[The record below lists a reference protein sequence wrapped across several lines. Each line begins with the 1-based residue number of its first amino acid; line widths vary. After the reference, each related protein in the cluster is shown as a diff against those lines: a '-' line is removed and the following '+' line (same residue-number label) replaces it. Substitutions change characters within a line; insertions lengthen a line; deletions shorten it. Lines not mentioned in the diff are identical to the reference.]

1 MNRSESIS
9 KLAVSLVKFN
19 SEVSKIAKDA
29 KNPFF
34 KSNYVT
40 LDKLIEATRPILQEN
55 GLVVMQSPLS
65 KEDGSIGI
73 QTLLIHESGEFI
85 ESEPIFMKP
94 AKAND
99 PQQAGSIISY
109 MRRYSYQAILNLNT
123 GEDDDANISTSEEDK
138 KSKLNNKSYSNNK
151 KLSEAQLKRMYVIGK
166 NAGYENSK
174 VDSMINQKYN
184 KKACDMTKEEYD
196 NVVEG
201 LQKIAD
207 AKAEEKF
214 IASEKK
220 FIKSLAED

>member
-40 LDKLIEATRPILQEN
+40 LDRLIEATRPILQEN

-109 MRRYSYQAILNLNT
+109 MRRYSYQSILNLNT
-123 GEDDDANISTSEEDK
+123 GEDDDANKSTGEENIK
-138 KSKLNNKSYSNNK
+138 AKLNDKSYSNNK
-151 KLSEAQLKRMYVIGK
+151 ELSEEQVKELYLVGYKAGYTYKKVDEAIKNNYGKAVKDITIEEYK
-166 NAGYENSK
+166 NAVDGFQKIKASK
-174 VDSMINQKYN
+174 VG
-184 KKACDMTKEEYD
+184 A
-196 NVVEG
+196 
-201 LQKIAD
+201 
-207 AKAEEKF
+207 
-214 IASEKK
+214 
-220 FIKSLAED
+220 

>member
-9 KLAVSLVKFN
+9 KLAISLVKFN

-123 GEDDDANISTSEEDK
+123 GEDDDANKSTSEEDK

-151 KLSEAQLKRMYVIGK
+151 ELSEAQLKRMYVIGK

-207 AKAEEKF
+207 AKAKEKF

>member
-9 KLAVSLVKFN
+9 KLAISLVKFN

-85 ESEPIFMKP
+85 ESERIFMKP

-123 GEDDDANISTSEEDK
+123 GEDDDANKSTSEEDIEAKVK
-138 KSKLNNKSYSNNK
+138 KNNYTNDNQQAERFITDKQRQRLYAISNGIDKMVISDILAKYKFADSKHITMSKYDDICNEIEDLKNKS
-151 KLSEAQLKRMYVIGK
+151 LGA
-166 NAGYENSK
+166 
-174 VDSMINQKYN
+174 
-184 KKACDMTKEEYD
+184 
-196 NVVEG
+196 
-201 LQKIAD
+201 
-207 AKAEEKF
+207 
-214 IASEKK
+214 
-220 FIKSLAED
+220 

>member
-1 MNRSESIS
+1 MNRSESIN
-9 KLAVSLVKFN
+9 KLAVALVKFN
-19 SEVSKIAKDA
+19 GEVSKIAKDA

-109 MRRYSYQAILNLNT
+109 MRRYSYQSILNLNT
-123 GEDDDANISTSEEDK
+123 GEDDDANKSTGEENIK
-138 KSKLNNKSYSNNK
+138 AKLNDKSYSSNK
-151 KLSEAQLKRMYVIGK
+151 EVSEEQIKELYLVGYKAGYPYKKVDEAIKNSYGKTIKDISIEEYK
-166 NAGYENSK
+166 NAIDGFQKIITSK
-174 VDSMINQKYN
+174 VG
-184 KKACDMTKEEYD
+184 A
-196 NVVEG
+196 
-201 LQKIAD
+201 
-207 AKAEEKF
+207 
-214 IASEKK
+214 
-220 FIKSLAED
+220 

>member
-9 KLAVSLVKFN
+9 KLAISLVKFN

-123 GEDDDANISTSEEDK
+123 GEDDDANESTGEENIK
-138 KSKLNNKSYSNNK
+138 AKLNDKSYSNNK
-151 KLSEAQLKRMYVIGK
+151 ELSEEQVKELYLVGYKAGYTYKKVDEAIKNNYGKAVKDITIEEYK
-166 NAGYENSK
+166 NAI
-174 VDSMINQKYN
+174 DRF
-184 KKACDMTKEEYD
+184 
-196 NVVEG
+196 
-201 LQKIAD
+201 QKIVD
-207 AKAEEKF
+207 AKKVGA
-214 IASEKK
+214 
-220 FIKSLAED
+220 

>member
-9 KLAVSLVKFN
+9 KLAISLVKFN

-123 GEDDDANISTSEEDK
+123 GEDDDANESTGEENIK
-138 KSKLNNKSYSNNK
+138 AKLNDKSYSNNK
-151 KLSEAQLKRMYVIGK
+151 ELSEEQVKELYLVGYKAGYTYKKVDEVIKNNYGKAVKDITIEEYK
-166 NAGYENSK
+166 NAIDRFQKIIASK
-174 VDSMINQKYN
+174 VG
-184 KKACDMTKEEYD
+184 A
-196 NVVEG
+196 
-201 LQKIAD
+201 
-207 AKAEEKF
+207 
-214 IASEKK
+214 
-220 FIKSLAED
+220 

>member
-9 KLAVSLVKFN
+9 KLAISLVKFN

-123 GEDDDANISTSEEDK
+123 GEDDDANISTSKEDK
-138 KSKLNNKSYSNNK
+138 EAQVKKTNYTNDKGSSYSSEKLITDKQRQRLYSISSGIDKTVISDILLNYGFESSKDITMSKYNLICDEIEGLKNKS
-151 KLSEAQLKRMYVIGK
+151 LGA
-166 NAGYENSK
+166 
-174 VDSMINQKYN
+174 
-184 KKACDMTKEEYD
+184 
-196 NVVEG
+196 
-201 LQKIAD
+201 
-207 AKAEEKF
+207 
-214 IASEKK
+214 
-220 FIKSLAED
+220 

>member
-9 KLAVSLVKFN
+9 KLAISLVKFN

-123 GEDDDANISTSEEDK
+123 GEDDDANKSTGEENIKAKISNK
-138 KSKLNNKSYSNNK
+138 NNVIA
-151 KLSEAQLKRMYVIGK
+151 LSEDQVKEIYKVGYKAGYTYPKVDNLVNQRYSKKVNEMTVEEYNTVLEELKR
-166 NAGYENSK
+166 
-174 VDSMINQKYN
+174 
-184 KKACDMTKEEYD
+184 
-196 NVVEG
+196 
-201 LQKIAD
+201 IAD
-207 AKAEEKF
+207 AKNKVGA
-214 IASEKK
+214 
-220 FIKSLAED
+220 

>member
-9 KLAVSLVKFN
+9 KLAISLVKFN

-123 GEDDDANISTSEEDK
+123 GEDDDANISTSKEDK
-138 KSKLNNKSYSNNK
+138 EAKVKKNVYTNDKLI
-151 KLSEAQLKRMYVIGK
+151 SEAQRKRL
-166 NAGYENSK
+166 NAIANGIDLTVVKDIIAGHGFNSSK
-174 VDSMINQKYN
+174 DITMSKYN
-184 KKACDMTKEEYD
+184 LICDEI
-196 NVVEG
+196 EG
-201 LQKIAD
+201 LKN
-207 AKAEEKF
+207 
-214 IASEKK
+214 
-220 FIKSLAED
+220 KSLGA

>member
-9 KLAVSLVKFN
+9 KLAISLVKFN
-19 SEVSKIAKDA
+19 SEVSSISKDA

-34 KSNYVT
+34 KSEYVT
-40 LDKLIEATRPILQEN
+40 LDNLIHSTRDILQKN

-65 KEDGSIGI
+65 KDDGSIGI

-123 GEDDDANISTSEEDK
+123 GEDDDANRSSNGLIGNDEVDK
-138 KSKLNNKSYSNNK
+138 LYKLAYAKGIKRNEVDELILQRKGKSVT
-151 KLSEAQLKRMYVIGK
+151 QLEKGEYAVI
-166 NAGYENSK
+166 
-174 VDSMINQKYN
+174 
-184 KKACDMTKEEYD
+184 YD
-196 NVVEG
+196 YYKG
-201 LQKIAD
+201 LA
-207 AKAEEKF
+207 
-214 IASEKK
+214 KK
-220 FIKSLAED
+220 FPLA